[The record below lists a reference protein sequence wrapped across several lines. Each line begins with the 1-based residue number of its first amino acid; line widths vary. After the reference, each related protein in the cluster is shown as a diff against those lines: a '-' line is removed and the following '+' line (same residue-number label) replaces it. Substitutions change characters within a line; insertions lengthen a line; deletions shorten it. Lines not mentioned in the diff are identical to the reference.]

1 MISLTVRTAWT
12 MRIRGGRINSFFGA
26 ALLAGALSL
35 SAADPAATA
44 KPAKSAKPAKEEKVP
59 KEERDPS
66 KQASTIR
73 LHMETE
79 SVGMGS
85 GKIKVLRNDPVEINV
100 EKNAFLDE
108 GFLERAQVLE
118 TVGGHMVL
126 LKFNQQGSL
135 RLQMWTVAKPGRRIA
150 VWSRWTEGRWLAS
163 PVAARP
169 LEDGVLAF
177 TPDATREEAERI
189 VRGLNNV
196 AIKLGNQKKP
206 EKPKAQSIGKGGA
219 KGAKPAKS
227 DEEEMFQ
234 K

>member
-1 MISLTVRTAWT
+1 MIVSTNRTMGIW
-12 MRIRGGRINSFFGA
+12 RGRINSFFGA
-26 ALLAGALSL
+26 ILLGGALAVCAAE
-35 SAADPAATA
+35 SADAPKTA
-44 KPAKSAKPAKEEKVP
+44 KPGKEDKAEKDPAKH
-59 KEERDPS
+59 
-66 KQASTIR
+66 ASTIR

-79 SVGMGS
+79 SPGMGA
-85 GKIKVLRNDPVEINV
+85 GKIKVLRNDPVSINV

-108 GFLERAQVLE
+108 GFLEKAVVLD
-118 TVGGHMVL
+118 TVGGHMIL
-126 LKFNQQGSL
+126 LKFNQQGAL
-135 RLQMWTVAKPGRRIA
+135 RLQMWTVAKTGRRIA
-150 VWSRWTEGRWLAS
+150 VWARWTEGRWLGA
-163 PVAARP
+163 PVAARA

-206 EKPKAQSIGKGGA
+206 EKPKQQSIGKSGK
-219 KGAKPAKS
+219 KGAPSGKS